1 MLFQLFRA
9 CLRCAHVEYHACFL
23 LPLWWWWFAGRCVFT
38 HCSVWSPVPVS
49 SLEMAGGGH
58 GEAKPDVSVLD
69 MVFVLPDPGGPPLA
83 SHSLFSFQDGSAGSG
98 AILLHGPC
106 AFLSCCSG
114 VVLPSARTLFLPQNR
129 LFLGATLARLALIL
143 LRVWLYSRP
152 ACSSRRLDVCEQEVS
167 L

>member
-1 MLFQLFRA
+1 M
-9 CLRCAHVEYHACFL
+9 
-23 LPLWWWWFAGRCVFT
+23 
-38 HCSVWSPVPVS
+38 
-49 SLEMAGGGH
+49 
-58 GEAKPDVSVLD
+58 
-69 MVFVLPDPGGPPLA
+69 PDPGGPPLA
-83 SHSLFSFQDGSAGSG
+83 SRSLFSFQDGSAGSG
-98 AILLHGPC
+98 AILLHGLC

-167 L
+167 LREEKRTCHVSTGARNRRRGCALSSHFCGRGGIPVAVSVVLAHLSSSRGCAGRFRFTEPPWP